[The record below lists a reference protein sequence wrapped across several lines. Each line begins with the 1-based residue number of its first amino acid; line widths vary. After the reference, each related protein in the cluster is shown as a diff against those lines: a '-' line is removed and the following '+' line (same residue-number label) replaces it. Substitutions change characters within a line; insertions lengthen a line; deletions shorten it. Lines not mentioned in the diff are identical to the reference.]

1 VSITGT
7 VEERV
12 RRGYLDLL
20 DHTDEPRSLIESVL
34 SREAPLLG
42 ASQAD
47 EVVARVVSQVR
58 GLGAIDQVWSDE
70 SVTDVLI
77 NGPGPI
83 WVERHGSLQ
92 RTPWAIDAEEL
103 DRVVERVFGR
113 IGVRVDRAQPI
124 ADGRLE
130 DGSRISVI
138 LPPIALAGPVLS
150 IRRFAVRNLALA
162 AFVPPDLVEL
172 MDELIRASANLLV
185 YGGTGSGK
193 TTLLNAIAARFPVDD
208 RVITVEDAAELRLP
222 GEHIVGLESRRA
234 NSEGAGVTT
243 IRDLVRA
250 ALRLRPDRIV
260 VGEVRG
266 AEALDMVWAMSSGHD
281 GSMSTIHASTAVD
294 AIRRLETFVAMD
306 AIRLPLD
313 AIRAQIGSAID
324 VLVGVERCEG
334 GRRRVTAIDEVVA
347 DRTDLTVRALVRDG
361 SVVDRPHRRPRH
373 RGES

>member
-1 VSITGT
+1 VSVTGT

-12 RRGYLDLL
+12 RQGYLDLL
-20 DHTDEPRSLIESVL
+20 DHTDEPRTLIESVL

-130 DGSRISVI
+130 DGSRISVV
-138 LPPIALAGPVLS
+138 LPPIALAGPVVS
-150 IRRFAVRNLALA
+150 IRRFAVRHIAIT
-162 AFVPPDLVEL
+162 AFVPPDVVEL
-172 MDELIRASANLLV
+172 MDELIRARANVMV

-222 GEHIVGLESRRA
+222 GEHVVGLESRRA

-347 DRTDLTVRALVRDG
+347 DGAGPTVRALVRDG
-361 SVVDRPHRRPRH
+361 SVVDGPHRRPRH
-373 RGES
+373 RGQS

>member
-1 VSITGT
+1 MSATDT

-12 RRGYLDLL
+12 RLGYLDLL
-20 DHTDEPRSLIESVL
+20 DRADEPRSLIESVL
-34 SREAPLLG
+34 TREAPLLD

-47 EVVARVVSQVR
+47 EVVSRVVSQVR
-58 GLGAIDQVWSDE
+58 GLGAIDRVWSDD
-70 SVTDVLI
+70 SVTDILI

-92 RTPWAIDAEEL
+92 RTPWTIDGDEL
-103 DRVVERVFGR
+103 GRVVERVFGR

-130 DGSRISVI
+130 DGSRISVV
-138 LPPIALAGPVLS
+138 LPPVALDGPVVS
-150 IRRFAVRNLALA
+150 IRRFAVRGVDLG
-162 AFVPPDLVEL
+162 AFVTPEVMEL
-172 MDELIRASANLLV
+172 MDDLIRARANVMV

-193 TTLLNAIAARFPVDD
+193 TTLLNAIGARFPRDD

-222 GEHIVGLESRRA
+222 GDHVVGLESRRA

-281 GSMSTIHASTAVD
+281 GSMSTIHASSAVD
-294 AIRRLETFVAMD
+294 AMRRLETFVAMD

-324 VLVGVERCEG
+324 VVVGVERFDG
-334 GRRRVTAIDEVVA
+334 GERRVTAIDEVTI
-347 DRTDLTVRALVRDG
+347 DPELSVRPLARDG
-361 SVVDRPHRRPRH
+361 SVVDHPRRRAR
-373 RGES
+373 RGARS

>member
-1 VSITGT
+1 MNAET

-12 RRGYLDLL
+12 RQGYLDLL
-20 DHTDEPRSLIESVL
+20 DRPDEPRSLIESVL
-34 SREAPLLG
+34 TREAPLMG

-47 EVVARVVSQVR
+47 ELVARVVSQVR
-58 GLGAIDQVWSDE
+58 GLGAIDRVWSDDD
-70 SVTDVLI
+70 VTDILI

-83 WVERHGSLQ
+83 WVERRGSLQ
-92 RTPWAIDAEEL
+92 RTPWVIDADEL

-130 DGSRISVI
+130 DGSRISVV
-138 LPPIALAGPVLS
+138 LPPVALDGPVVS
-150 IRRFAVRNLALA
+150 IRRFAVR
-162 AFVPPDLVEL
+162 DISLVEFVAPEVVDL
-172 MDELIRASANLLV
+172 MDEVIRARSNVLV

-193 TTLLNAIAARFPVDD
+193 TTLLNAIAARFPNDD

-222 GEHIVGLESRRA
+222 GEHVVGLESRRA

-281 GSMSTIHASTAVD
+281 GSMSTIHASSAAD

-306 AIRLPLD
+306 AIRLPLH

-324 VLVGVERCEG
+324 VVVGVERSDG
-334 GRRRVTAIDEVVA
+334 GRRRVTSIDELTA
-347 DRTDLTVRALVRDG
+347 DGSELSMHPLVRDG
-361 SVVDRPHRRPRH
+361 SVIGGPRR
-373 RGES
+373 GGGS